1 MNLRAFIG
9 LVIKEFRQVFRDPNM
24 LRLIFVVPII
34 QLMLFGYVVNLD
46 VKKIALDVYD
56 FDQSRLSRQF
66 ISSAGAGD
74 YFKPIPEQV
83 SILEEE
89 QRFKEEV
96 SDMAV
101 IIPPDFSKLI
111 DQHKPV
117 TIGIVADAS
126 NANQASIGAGYMAR
140 IARNFSEKEYGITP
154 PLDLRFSILYN
165 PEMESVYYMVPGIVA
180 TLLTMITVMLTSMA
194 VVREREQGTLEQLMV
209 TPIPRA
215 TFLAGKL
222 VPFAILGMFEMI
234 VALTLGVVWFKIPFV
249 GSPVLLFSIAGVY
262 LGTTLGV
269 GLLIST
275 LTSTQQQA
283 MFFAWFFF
291 VFALLT
297 SGFFTPIRNMP
308 EWMQYLTVIN
318 PMRYFMS
325 IVRAIMMKGA
335 GIPEMVKDI
344 VPLLIYPVV
353 VFSIAVMR
361 FSKRTG

>member
-1 MNLRAFIG
+1 MLRALLG
-9 LVIKEFRQVFRDPNM
+9 LIRKEFRQVFRDHNM
-24 LRLIFVVPII
+24 IRLIFMVPVI

-46 VKKIALDVYD
+46 VKKIGLDVYD
-56 FDQSRLSRQF
+56 FNQTRLSRQF
-66 ISSAGAGD
+66 INSAGAGN
-74 YFKPIPEQV
+74 YFSPIPAPEP
-83 SILEEE
+83 ILGLEKRFIEES
-89 QRFKEEV
+89 

-101 IIPPDFSKLI
+101 IIPPDFDQKI
-111 DQHKPV
+111 DQGESV
-117 TIGIVADAS
+117 TIGLITDAS

-140 IARNFSEKEYGITP
+140 ITRNFSEREYGFKP
-154 PLDLRFSILYN
+154 PLEVRYSVLYN

-180 TLLTMITVMLTSMA
+180 TLLTMITVMLTSMG

-209 TPIPRA
+209 TPISRM

-222 VPFAILGMFEMI
+222 IPFAMLGILEMI
-234 VALTLGVVWFKIPFV
+234 IALTLGVVWFHIPFV
-249 GSPVLLFSIAGVY
+249 GSSVLLFSLAGLY
-262 LGTTLGV
+262 LGTTLGI

-283 MFFAWFFF
+283 MFFAWFVF

-308 EWMQYLTVIN
+308 EWMQYITLLN

-335 GIPEMVKDI
+335 GISEIAKDI
-344 VPLLIYPVV
+344 YPLLIYPVV
-353 VFSIAVMR
+353 VFTIAVMR
-361 FSKRTG
+361 FSKRTD

>member
-1 MNLRAFIG
+1 MMFRAFIG

-24 LRLIFVVPII
+24 LRLIFAVPII
-34 QLMLFGYVVNLD
+34 QLLLFGYVVNLD
-46 VKKIALDVYD
+46 VKNISLDVYD

-66 ISSAGAGD
+66 ITSASAGD
-74 YFKPIPEQV
+74 YFSPVPEQV
-83 SILEEE
+83 SVLEIEE
-89 QRFKEEV
+89 RFKEEK

-101 IIPPDFSKLI
+101 IIPPDFGAMI
-111 DQHKPV
+111 DQQQSV

-140 IARNFSEKEYGITP
+140 IARNFSQREYGIEP
-154 PLDLRFSILYN
+154 PIEIRYSMLYN

-194 VVREREQGTLEQLMV
+194 VVREREYGTLEQLMV
-209 TPIPRA
+209 TPIPRS

-234 VALTLGVVWFKIPFV
+234 VALTLGVLWFEIPFA
-249 GSPVLLFSIAGVY
+249 GSSILLFTIAAIY

-308 EWMQYLTVIN
+308 EWMQYITLIN

-335 GIPEMVKDI
+335 GITEMINDI
-344 VPLLIYPVV
+344 VPILIYPVV
-353 VFSIAVMR
+353 VFTIAVMR